1 MEARP
6 DPGEAAG
13 EAGPETRVQAGRLPH
28 ALCPVHCPAGE
39 TEAAGSCPDPPLG
52 SPTRVPPFGP
62 GCHLP
67 PGSQTRRPPSRCR
80 GPGRPRPCAA
90 GALSS
95 SSTGPWRVASPLRPP
110 RACRPPCGPRRR
122 EPGSGRGL
130 WDEPTV
136 QPRTGGKGGCSLG
149 TRHEDRRPRRCTPRS
164 SSRRTPRPATGSR
177 SGAGTAGPC
186 LGEREHGVR
195 RPPRGVDGSGRGG
208 PAAWD
213 RLWVAGWLRA
223 LGACR
228 LVPLLPRVT
237 GTELLELR
245 RNPGMQR
252 APTCVGRPR
261 AGVLR

>member
-136 QPRTGGKGGCSLG
+136 QPRPGGRRMLLG
-149 TRHEDRRPRRCTPRS
+149 HPPRRQKASTLH
-164 SSRRTPRPATGSR
+164 A
-177 SGAGTAGPC
+177 A
-186 LGEREHGVR
+186 LQQ
-195 RPPRGVDGSGRGG
+195 PPD
-208 PAAWD
+208 A
-213 RLWVAGWLRA
+213 
-223 LGACR
+223 
-228 LVPLLPRVT
+228 
-237 GTELLELR
+237 
-245 RNPGMQR
+245 
-252 APTCVGRPR
+252 
-261 AGVLR
+261 